1 MNLKIRHKIFFIL
14 LLGNALLFTGF
25 VFMLHWSFD
34 RNFHRHIE
42 RLEGTQLFR
51 LSQEVSQLYKEQGSW
66 NFIKN
71 NPSLWFY
78 LNSYVTQTVFPFDRH
93 DRKKFVLPDKKLLS
107 DEFFT
112 KSAPVFFEPRSVWP
126 RVMLFDANR
135 KWLVGGAGADVANR
149 LHWQVLRGDD
159 EIPAPPPPDFAEEGD
174 RKKSLW
180 LPPRPTKI
188 WTEFSEMQ
196 PVLVDGKPVGYLAML
211 PIPEISLA
219 RDVIF
224 FRHQEILFG
233 IIALIG
239 FACAILV
246 ALPLTGYIVQPIREL
261 ADGTRRLMNGKFT
274 TRIPVKSCDELGQ
287 LSRDF
292 NALAATLQRNEED
305 RHQWVA
311 DISHELRTPLAVLCA
326 EIESIQDGIRLCDN
340 RALEILHGE
349 VMHIERLTRD
359 LHELSMSDLG
369 AMTYRKAECD
379 PFGILTEV
387 VEGFTG
393 RFESMG
399 LTLELNLPKVHG
411 KSPRMLADP
420 GRLHQLFSNLLE
432 NSRRYTQKPGQL
444 RISGSVDKKFLTILF
459 QDSAPGVKDENLP
472 RLFERLFREDASR
485 TQQGMTCAGRHG
497 SGLGLSICRN
507 IVKAHEGV
515 ITAGHSPLGGL
526 EMKIELPIN

>member
-1 MNLKIRHKIFFIL
+1 MNLKIQHKISLIL
-14 LLGNALLFTGF
+14 LAANALLFFGF
-25 VFMLHWSFD
+25 LAMLYWSFD

-42 RLEGTQLFR
+42 RGEGKQLSR
-51 LSQEVSQLYKEQGSW
+51 LSQEIGRLYKEKGNW
-66 NFIKN
+66 DFIKS

-78 LNSYVTQTVFPFDRH
+78 LNSYVTRTVFPFPRH
-93 DRKKFVLPDKKLLS
+93 DNEKFVLPDKKIFNG
-107 DEFFT
+107 DFFT
-112 KSAPVFFEPRSVWP
+112 RSAPVFFEPRSVWP
-126 RVMLFDANR
+126 RVMLFDSNR
-135 KWLVGGAGADVANR
+135 NWLVGGAGADVANR
-149 LHWQVLRGDD
+149 LHWQVLRGED
-159 EIPAPPPPDFAEEGD
+159 EIPAPPPPDSVVEGEQ
-174 RKKSLW
+174 KAAPW
-180 LPPRPTKI
+180 PPPKPTKI
-188 WTEFSEMQ
+188 WTKFSEMQ
-196 PVLVDGKPVGYLAML
+196 PVLVDGQPVGYLAML
-211 PIPEISLA
+211 PIPEISLT
-219 RDVIF
+219 RDLIF
-224 FRHQEILFG
+224 FRHQEMLFG
-233 IIALIG
+233 FIG
-239 FACAILV
+239 LAAFFIAILV
-246 ALPLTGYIVQPIREL
+246 VLPLTRYIFQPIRGL

-326 EIESIQDGIRLCDN
+326 EIESIQDGVRVCDP

-432 NSRRYTQKPGQL
+432 NSRRYTQPPGSL
-444 RISGSVDKKFLTILF
+444 RISGSAEKGLLTILF

-485 TQQGMTCAGRHG
+485 TQKGMTCAGRHG